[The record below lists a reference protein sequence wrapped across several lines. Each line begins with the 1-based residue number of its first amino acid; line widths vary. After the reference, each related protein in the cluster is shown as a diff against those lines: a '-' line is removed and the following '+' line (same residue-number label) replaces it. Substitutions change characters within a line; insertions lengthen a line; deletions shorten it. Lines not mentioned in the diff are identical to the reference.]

1 MCVIQVGRGGV
12 IVMVRTL
19 VTAAAV
25 VLGYWLPL
33 LLLRLPVRLVGG
45 AGGKRGAERAAEM
58 KLFEDARRRA
68 AQSSTTKGT
77 AFANTTVWAAM
88 ILTDPMT
95 AGVLGRDFYRVPQ
108 GVNGTAVDNAYR
120 RIEHAKETVK
130 TFPFPVDMWWSVY
143 APECPGRKT
152 KGNDRGVAMAH
163 YQVWADWDFQGR
175 KGADK
180 ATAKD
185 TDVLVVF
192 EDDAVAAVKDVVKAL
207 AHELSPQVMRSDLN
221 FLGWC
226 YGRRGMPMCTH
237 AYAITRLGASTVR
250 RARGPPSS
258 CTAIIIVVFFYS
270 SSSFLLS

>member
-1 MCVIQVGRGGV
+1 
-12 IVMVRTL
+12 MVSLFTMM
-19 VTAAAV
+19 AV
-25 VLGYWLPL
+25 L
-33 LLLRLPVRLVGG
+33 LLFLHLLSHIAVIAGG
-45 AGGKRGAERAAEM
+45 AGKRGAERAAEM

-77 AFANTTVWAAM
+77 VFANTTVWAAM

-120 RIEHAKETVK
+120 RIEHAKATVK

-185 TDVLVVF
+185 TDILVVF

-207 AHELSPQVMRSDLN
+207 AHELSPQVMRNDLN

-237 AYAITRLGASTVR
+237 AYALTRLGA
-250 RARGPPSS
+250 
-258 CTAIIIVVFFYS
+258 CED
-270 SSSFLLS
+270 SSFDTRAPSACPLPFQHVSSRLS